1 MYSVSVLITEL
12 LHGSVSTVQKLSR
25 DSSPPISQ
33 VLWFVYL
40 LRSVRSVAVSI
51 NYSYQY
57 QLSVSAASICFVV
70 RHRYRYRYGISIIWC
85 RSLEKRS
92 LRIQL
97 CYVYL
102 ACFIRIAFDRS
113 CSPRER
119 YTLTSS
125 AWEVEE
131 IFSMVSRYFW
141 ADSKAYLPRLR
152 QKVRKICS
160 NKFNCRRRYW
170 K

>member
-70 RHRYRYRYGISIIWC
+70 RHRYRYGISIIWC

-119 YTLTSS
+119 NTLTSS

-131 IFSMVSRYFW
+131 IFSMVDTLYT
-141 ADSKAYLPRLR
+141 R
-152 QKVRKICS
+152 QPSTFVYMS
-160 NKFNCRRRYW
+160 VFHTFNT
-170 K
+170 